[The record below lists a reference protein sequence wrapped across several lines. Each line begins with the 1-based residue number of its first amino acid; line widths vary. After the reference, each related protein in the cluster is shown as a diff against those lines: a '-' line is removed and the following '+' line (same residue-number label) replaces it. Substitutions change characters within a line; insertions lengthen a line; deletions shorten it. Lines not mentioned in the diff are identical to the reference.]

1 MNKSSLTRPVVGF
14 IVAIACLA
22 GASIEAASKNLLV
35 VTVTKGFRHSSIPT
49 AESVLGTLADHS
61 KEFNVDYARNDEEL
75 SEKMNPEALKQ
86 YDGVIF
92 ANTTGDLPIPNR
104 EYFLEWLQSGKAFIG
119 MHSASDTFH
128 GFPKFVGMIGG
139 EFQTH
144 GAQATVIARVEDGHH
159 PACQHYGENFKVHD
173 EIYILKN
180 FHRDRV
186 HGLLSQ
192 DSHPNTTAPGDYP
205 IAWCSEY
212 GKGKVFYTSLGHRE
226 DIWTSDHYQ
235 KHILGGIHWALGLA
249 KGDGKPINNRYEVSA
264 EERAAGFKPLFNG
277 INLDGWKLR
286 QKDGAKSW
294 NVQNGMMVNTVAKG
308 EHGTDIVTNDKFWN
322 FTVRYEYLIPKGS
335 NSGFYLR
342 GRHEIQIFD
351 DYGKKPAMGGNGA
364 IYSVKPV
371 SLQASRRAGEW
382 QEVEATIKGNR
393 ISVTLNGVQVHSSV
407 EVNRATGSELD
418 ANVDQPGSLFVQGDH
433 GAVALRNIRIK
444 VLD

>member
-1 MNKSSLTRPVVGF
+1 MKSSRLFHWTASLV
-14 IVAIACLA
+14 L
-22 GASIEAASKNLLV
+22 ASICLGGSVEAASKKLLV

-49 AESVLGTLADHS
+49 AESVLGALAAGSSHF
-61 KEFNVDYARNDEEL
+61 EVDYARTDEEIA
-75 SEKMNPEALKQ
+75 EKMNPQALQ
-86 YDGVIF
+86 QWDGVVF

-104 EYFLEWLQSGKAFIG
+104 EYFMEWLHSGKAFIG
-119 MHSASDTFH
+119 MHSSSDTFH

-139 EFQTH
+139 EFLTH
-144 GAQATVIARVEDGHH
+144 GPQVEVTARVEDRHH
-159 PACQHYGENFKVHD
+159 PACQHYGESFQVYD

-192 DSHPNTTAPGDYP
+192 DKHPNNWAPGDYP

-212 GKGKVFYTSLGHRE
+212 GSGKVFYTSLGHRE

-249 KGDGKPINNRYEVSA
+249 EGDGKPLSNAYEVS
-264 EERAAGFKPLFNG
+264 EEEAKEGFKPLFNG
-277 INLDGWKLR
+277 VNLDGWTLR
-286 QKDGAKSW
+286 RADGHPSW
-294 NVQNGMMVNTVAKG
+294 SVQNGMMVNTIGKD
-308 EHGTDIVTNDKFWN
+308 EHGTDIVT
-322 FTVRYEYLIPKGS
+322 KGS
-335 NSGFYLR
+335 FGTSRCATNTSSQKVATAAFTCEAVMKFRFLMTTA
-342 GRHEIQIFD
+342 
-351 DYGKKPAMGGNGA
+351 KKPEMGGNGA

-371 SLQASRRAGEW
+371 SLMASRKAGEW

-393 ISVTLNGVQVHSSV
+393 ISVTLNGVQVHNNV

>member
-1 MNKSSLTRPVVGF
+1 MNTLLSTRS
-14 IVAIACLA
+14 VAILVLAFACHTGVALQ
-22 GASIEAASKNLLV
+22 AASKNLLV

-49 AESVLGTLADHS
+49 AEAVLGSLAEHS
-61 KEFNVDYARNDEEL
+61 KEFAVDYARTDEEMA
-75 SEKMNPEALKQ
+75 EKMNPESLKR

-104 EYFLEWLQSGKAFIG
+104 EYFMEWLQSGKAFVG

-144 GAQATVIARVEDGHH
+144 GPQVEVIARVEDRHH
-159 PACQHYGENFKVHD
+159 PACQHYGEEFKVFD

-192 DSHPNTTAPGDYP
+192 DRHPNTWAPGDYP

-212 GKGKVFYTSLGHRE
+212 GKGRVFYTSLGHRE

-235 KHILGGIHWALGLA
+235 QHILGGIRWTLGVA
-249 KGDGKPINNRYEVSA
+249 EGDGKPLSNRYTVSD
-264 EERAAGFKPLFNG
+264 EERSEGYKPLFNG
-277 INLDGWKLR
+277 VNLDGWHLR
-286 QKDGAKSW
+286 RSDGPKSW
-294 NVQNGMMVNTVAKG
+294 SVQNGMMVNTVGKG
-308 EHGTDIVTNDKFWN
+308 EHGTDIVTKEKYWN
-322 FTVRYEYLIPKGS
+322 FTVRFEYLIPKGS

-351 DYGKKPAMGGNGA
+351 DYGKKPQTGGNGA

-371 SLQASRRAGEW
+371 SRMASRKAGEW
-382 QEVEATIKGNR
+382 QEVEATMHENR
-393 ISVTLNGVQVHSSV
+393 ITVTLNGVKVHDKV

-418 ANVDQPGSLFVQGDH
+418 ANVDQPGSIFVQGDH

-444 VLD
+444 LLD

>member
-1 MNKSSLTRPVVGF
+1 MKSSRLFHWTASLVL
-14 IVAIACLA
+14 ASLCL
-22 GASIEAASKNLLV
+22 GGSIEAASKKLLV

-49 AESVLGTLADHS
+49 AESVLGALAAGSSHF
-61 KEFNVDYARNDEEL
+61 EVDYARTDEEIA
-75 SEKMNPEALKQ
+75 EKMNPQALQ
-86 YDGVIF
+86 QWDGVVF

-104 EYFLEWLQSGKAFIG
+104 EYFMEWLHSGKAFIG
-119 MHSASDTFH
+119 MHSSSDTFH

-139 EFQTH
+139 EFLTH
-144 GAQATVIARVEDGHH
+144 GPQVEVTARVEDRHH
-159 PACQHYGENFKVHD
+159 PACQHYGESFQVYD

-192 DSHPNTTAPGDYP
+192 DKHPNTWAPGDYP

-212 GKGKVFYTSLGHRE
+212 GSGKVFYTSLGHRE

-249 KGDGKPINNRYEVSA
+249 EGDGKPLSNAYKVS
-264 EERAAGFKPLFNG
+264 EEEAKEGFKPLFNG
-277 INLDGWKLR
+277 VNLDGWALR
-286 QKDGAKSW
+286 RANGHPSW
-294 NVQNGMMVNTVAKG
+294 SVQNGMMVNTIGKD
-308 EHGTDIVTNDKFWN
+308 EHGTDIVTKEKFWN

-351 DYGKKPAMGGNGA
+351 DYGKKPEMGGNGA

-371 SLQASRRAGEW
+371 SLMASRKAGEW

-393 ISVTLNGVQVHSSV
+393 ISVTLNGVQVHDNV

>member
-1 MNKSSLTRPVVGF
+1 MKKSSMTRSAVTLLLAAVCLT
-14 IVAIACLA
+14 
-22 GASIEAASKNLLV
+22 GASLQAASKNLLV

-49 AESVLGTLADHS
+49 AEAVLGSLAESSD
-61 KEFNVDYARNDEEL
+61 EFDVAYARTDEEIA
-75 SEKMNPEALKQ
+75 EKMNPEALKQ
-86 YDGVIF
+86 WDGVIF

-104 EYFLEWLQSGKAFIG
+104 EYFMEWIQSGKAFLG

-139 EFQTH
+139 EFLTH
-144 GAQATVIARVEDGHH
+144 GRQVEVNARVEDRHH
-159 PACQHYGENFKVHD
+159 PSCQHYGEQFTVFD

-192 DSHPNTTAPGDYP
+192 DQRPNTWEPGDYP

-235 KHILGGIHWALGLA
+235 KHILGGIRWALGLA
-249 KGDGKPINNRYEVSA
+249 EGDGSPINNRYEVSP
-264 EERAAGFKPLFNG
+264 EERAEGFKPLFNG
-277 INLDGWKLR
+277 VNLDGWKLR
-286 QKDGAKSW
+286 HANGTKSW
-294 NVQNGMMVNTVAKG
+294 SVQNGMMVNNVAEG
-308 EHGTDIVTNDKFWN
+308 EHGTDIVTNDKYWN
-322 FTVRYEYLIPKGS
+322 FTVRYEYLIPPGS

-351 DYGKKPAMGGNGA
+351 DYGKKPEMGGNGA

-371 SLQASRRAGEW
+371 SLMASRRAGEW

-393 ISVTLNGVQVHSSV
+393 ITVTLNGVKVHDNV
-407 EVNRATGSELD
+407 EVNKATGSELD
-418 ANVDQPGSLFVQGDH
+418 ANVDQPGSLFIQGDH
-433 GAVALRNIRIK
+433 GAIALRNIRIK